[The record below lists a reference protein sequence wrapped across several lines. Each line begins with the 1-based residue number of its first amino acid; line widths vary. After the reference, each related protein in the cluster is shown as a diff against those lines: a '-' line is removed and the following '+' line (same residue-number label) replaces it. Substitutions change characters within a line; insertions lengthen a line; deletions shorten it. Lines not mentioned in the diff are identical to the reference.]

1 MKKIIIPKRLSFKSD
16 TFNNSALK
24 GLLIQELGAK
34 NVMNEP
40 GLELFQM
47 DDGTLLEFYGAGSF
61 PPRKIF
67 DTCSMVV
74 SFRVPNLKEAVK
86 CLIDKGAELVDGINQ
101 PCETYTYCHLKLKES
116 IIIGLY
122 EEN

>member
-16 TFNNSALK
+16 NFNNSALK

-34 NVMNEP
+34 KVLAEP

-47 DDGTLLEFYGAGSF
+47 NDGTLLEFYGAGSF
-61 PPRKIF
+61 PPHKIF
-67 DTCSMVV
+67 DTCSMIV
-74 SFRVPNLKEAVK
+74 SFRVPNLEAAVK
-86 CLIDKGAELVDGINQ
+86 CLIEQGAELVDGITRV
-101 PCETYTYCHLKLKES
+101 CKTYTYCHLKLREN
-116 IIIGLY
+116 ITIGLY